1 MAHADD
7 KTHVTLL
14 QSNQSKKME
23 FISPSAS
30 SARDLGTRLHG
41 AVSICKIHTPSGSNS
56 TGLIKAVMLLA
67 MKTRNV
73 IGAFRSVFC
82 HSSTAVYCWSYCW
95 LSFHDTTDF
104 DSEDDY
110 RTGCRDVIISWFS
123 YNHVP
128 VNSFERGVD
137 HLRDHQD
144 HALIFFRYTWLDT
157 YIGICYLSGQEAFF
171 VESLTRVPSLIL
183 NTAGVAIRYFSFLGL
198 IWD

>member
-1 MAHADD
+1 MARADD

-30 SARDLGTRLHG
+30 SGRDLGTRLHG

-110 RTGCRDVIISWFS
+110 RTGCRDVIISWFF
-123 YNHVP
+123 YNHGP
-128 VNSFERGVD
+128 VNSFERRVD

-144 HALIFFRYTWLDT
+144 HVLIFFPLYLTKHLHRYMLSVGSGSLLCRVIDPSPVS
-157 YIGICYLSGQEAFF
+157 YLGHC
-171 VESLTRVPSLIL
+171 R
-183 NTAGVAIRYFSFLGL
+183 VAIRYFSFLGL